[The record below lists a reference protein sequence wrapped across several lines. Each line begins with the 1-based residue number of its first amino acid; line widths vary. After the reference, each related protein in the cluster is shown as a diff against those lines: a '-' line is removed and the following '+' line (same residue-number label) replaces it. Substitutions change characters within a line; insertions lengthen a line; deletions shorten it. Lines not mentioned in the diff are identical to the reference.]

1 MLAEERRQNILNVL
15 KEKEFLRAE
24 ELAEMYNVSKI
35 TIVRDIKLLKDSQKI
50 KKIHGGISIPD
61 APKNNFE
68 TRFKIRIQDNYSKK
82 LDIASKALKYIS
94 DNQTIFLD
102 SSSTVFVLASEIL
115 KKEMFQSNFISNSPA
130 IVVEALNHLQA
141 NLICTGGELKQ
152 EFNIFGGGWVL
163 EFLENINLDSAFISA
178 AGVSENGTITTN
190 NKDLAG
196 ILKAVFS
203 KAKTVNLLIDSSK
216 FFKKGM
222 LDIAK
227 LQDCRRIITDNEM
240 PVPALK
246 KLQKIT
252 DSEIIF

>member
-24 ELAEMYNVSKI
+24 ELAGMYNVSRI
-35 TIVRDIKLLKDSQKI
+35 TIVRDIKLLKESQKI
-50 KKIHGGISIPD
+50 KKIHGGISVLD
-61 APKNNFE
+61 SPKNNFE

-102 SSSTVFVLASEIL
+102 SSSTVFVLASEIF
-115 KKEMFQSNFISNSPA
+115 KKEMLQSNFITNSPS
-130 IVVEALNHLQA
+130 IIVEALNHTQTS
-141 NLICTGGELKQ
+141 LICTGGELKQ
-152 EFNIFGGGWVL
+152 EFNIFGGDWVL

-196 ILKAVFS
+196 ILKGVFS

-227 LQDCRRIITDNEM
+227 LKDCHRIITDDEISGT
-240 PVPALK
+240 VLK
-246 KLQKIT
+246 KLEKIT
-252 DSEIIF
+252 GAEII